1 MSKIER
7 ASVSVLTASAV
18 SLLPLFL
25 PVVSFLAFP
34 GALLTLL
41 LLGGR
46 FQLNFQ
52 AVRVMMNVI
61 AWSMM
66 LYFGGVLWKWGQ
78 TNSQREIPAATKVIF
93 IFWLVLLVP
102 WLVVAPLS
110 GMAFDGGDTAE
121 AYVFAGSVWTYPI
134 TVGVVGVFRKWAP
147 WIVLLPLLN
156 LAGCG
161 ASGLLHK

>member
-7 ASVSVLTASAV
+7 AALSVLTASAA

-25 PVVSFLAFP
+25 PVATFLAFP
-34 GALLTLL
+34 GTLLTLL
-41 LLGGR
+41 LFGQRL
-46 FQLNFQ
+46 QLNFQ
-52 AVRVMMNVI
+52 AVRVLMNLIV
-61 AWSMM
+61 WSMM
-66 LYFGGVLWKWGQ
+66 LYFGGTLWKWEQ
-78 TNSQREIPAATKVIF
+78 TNSPREIPTGARVIF

-102 WLVVAPLS
+102 WLVLLPLS
-110 GMAFDGGDTAE
+110 GMAFDGGYTAE
-121 AYVFAGSVWTYPI
+121 AYAFAGSVWTYPI
-134 TVGVVGVFRKWAP
+134 TLGIVGVFRRWAP